1 MMYPFMT
8 LTDGTGIAH
17 SDAYDSN
24 GVETVKVYI
33 EQPIYGGF
41 RSAECYLPTYECF
54 ILGKHTAR
62 NGVAGI
68 SPPRR
73 EFQKC

>member
-1 MMYPFMT
+1 MT
-8 LTDGTGIAH
+8 LRGY
-17 SDAYDSN
+17 SRQ
-24 GVETVKVYI
+24 KVVDEYM
-33 EQPIYGGF
+33 QDYNP
-41 RSAECYLPTYECF
+41 YECF